1 MLKLNLRYSNFRRDD
16 ILEIVKILN
25 VERPGR
31 GGLGRPAESFLE
43 SIEMPSVNLSPSIK
57 LDDKI
62 LRFFE

>member
-1 MLKLNLRYSNFRRDD
+1 MTFYRSARFSN
-16 ILEIVKILN
+16 I
-25 VERPGR
+25 ERPGR
-31 GGLGRPAESFLE
+31 DGLPLGRPAESFLE